1 MSRLDI
7 QLPDSLYKRVQIL
20 AEQDGVSMDQFIA
33 LAVAEKI
40 AALTTEDYLQG
51 RAKRGDRAKYD
62 AVLAK
67 VADTQPQ
74 PYDTLPSAQR

>member
-1 MSRLDI
+1 
-7 QLPDSLYKRVQIL
+7 
-20 AEQDGVSMDQFIA
+20 MDQFVA

-40 AALTTEDYLQG
+40 AALTTEDYLRE
-51 RAKRGDRAKYD
+51 RAKLGDRTKYV

-74 PYDTLPSAQR
+74 PYDTLPPAQR